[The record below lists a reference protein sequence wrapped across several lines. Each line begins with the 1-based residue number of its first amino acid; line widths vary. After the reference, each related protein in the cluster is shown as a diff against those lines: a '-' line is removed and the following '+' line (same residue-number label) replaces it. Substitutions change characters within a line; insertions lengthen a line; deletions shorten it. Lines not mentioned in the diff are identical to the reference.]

1 MKDTTK
7 PTKSSGPKK
16 VQARIRAAAASGSA
30 PSKPKRRQ
38 GAQPDFDQMVRVE
51 AWLRAERRGFSPGG
65 ELDDWLQAERDV
77 RQKFDSGN
85 AA

>member
-1 MKDTTK
+1 MKDTTTS
-7 PTKSSGPKK
+7 TKSSGPK
-16 VQARIRAAAASGSA
+16 VRAGTDAAAASGTAST
-30 PSKPKRRQ
+30 KRKRRD

-77 RQKFDSGN
+77 RQKFDSGS